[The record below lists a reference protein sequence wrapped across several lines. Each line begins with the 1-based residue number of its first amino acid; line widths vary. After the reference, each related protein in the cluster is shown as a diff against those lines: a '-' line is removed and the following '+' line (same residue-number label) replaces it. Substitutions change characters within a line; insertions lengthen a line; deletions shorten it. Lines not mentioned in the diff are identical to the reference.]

1 MVRRRGRRSAIMCAV
16 TVGLVLAGGGAR
28 GAYEA
33 GVLAELLPWLEERG
47 ERPTVLVGT
56 SVGALTAAFLASV
69 AHLPAREAAD
79 QLLARWGAVTQ
90 ERVIRPILR
99 HQSPRTLLRYLAE
112 FAGVPAVRLESFLD
126 ASPLRRTV
134 AEWLDWE
141 SVRANLDAGSV
152 DALAVVATSAG
163 TERAVVFV
171 QAREQTPVPDATLVD
186 YVPGPLGDEH
196 VLASAAIPVFFSSV
210 RVGAEPDADWFFD
223 GGTRLNTPIKPTL
236 DLGVDRVVVVAT
248 HAPFPGPEQGPAGDG
263 GRASPDF
270 ADGMFELVQATL
282 VDPLI
287 QDLRNLGKI
296 NLLAQRLGRE
306 RAQPYRTVPY
316 LFAGPRDAGRLG
328 RIVADVYARH
338 FAGPAASVRTPD
350 VTLLTRLLGGASPA
364 HAELLSYLFFQ
375 PQFISEAIAAGRHDA
390 RELIAAGDPW
400 RTGPLEPP
408 ARS

>member
-1 MVRRRGRRSAIMCAV
+1 MMCAM

-56 SVGALTAAFLASV
+56 SVGALTAAYLASV

-79 QLLARWGAVTQ
+79 ELLARWGAVTQ
-90 ERVIRPILR
+90 DRVIKPILR
-99 HQSPRTLLRYLAE
+99 HQSPRTMLRYLGE
-112 FAGVPAVRLESFLD
+112 FAGLPVGRLESFLD

-134 AEWLDWE
+134 REWLEWE
-141 SVRANLDAGSV
+141 SVQANLEAGSV

-163 TERAVVFV
+163 TDRAAVFV
-171 QAREQTPVPDATLVD
+171 QARDQTPSPDATLVD
-186 YVPGPLGDEH
+186 YVPCHLGDEH

-210 RVGAEPDADWFFD
+210 RVGDAEWFFD
-223 GGTRLNTPIKPTL
+223 GGTRLNTPIKPAL

-248 HAPFPGPEQGPAGDG
+248 HAPFHRPERDPAD
-263 GRASPDF
+263 RAQAGPDF
-270 ADGMFELVQATL
+270 ADGMLELVQATL

-287 QDLRNLGKI
+287 QDLRTLGKI
-296 NLLAQRLGRE
+296 NLLAQRLGPEHAR
-306 RAQPYRTVPY
+306 PYRTIPY

-328 RIVADVYARH
+328 RVVADVYARH
-338 FAGPAASVRTPD
+338 FKGPLGSVRAPD
-350 VTLLTRLLGGASPA
+350 VTLLTRMLGGASPA

-375 PQFISEAIAAGRHDA
+375 PQFVSAAVAAGREDA
-390 RELIAAGDPW
+390 RELLATGDPW
-400 RTGPLEPP
+400 RTGPIEPP
-408 ARS
+408 ARGG

>member
-1 MVRRRGRRSAIMCAV
+1 M

-99 HQSPRTLLRYLAE
+99 HQSPRTLLRYVAE

-126 ASPLRRTV
+126 ASPLRLTV
-134 AEWLDWE
+134 REWLDWE
-141 SVRANLDAGSV
+141 SVGANLQAGSV
-152 DALAVVATSAG
+152 AALAVVATSAG

-171 QAREQTPVPDATLVD
+171 QAREETPVPDATLVD

-210 RVGAEPDADWFFD
+210 RVGGEPDADWFFD
-223 GGTRLNTPIKPTL
+223 GGTRLNTPIKPAL

-248 HAPFPGPEQGPAGDG
+248 HAPFPGPEMEPAEG

-270 ADGMFELVQATL
+270 ADGMLELVQATL

-296 NLLAQRLGRE
+296 NLLAERLGPE
-306 RAQPYRTVPY
+306 RAQPYRAVPY

-328 RIVADVYARH
+328 RIVADVHARH
-338 FAGPAASVRTPD
+338 FAGPLASVRAPD

-375 PQFISEAIAAGRHDA
+375 PQFISEAIAAGRQDA
-390 RELIAAGDPW
+390 RNLLATDDPW

>member
-1 MVRRRGRRSAIMCAV
+1 MICGV

-33 GVLAELLPWLEERG
+33 GVLVELLPWLEERG

-134 AEWLDWE
+134 SEWLDWE
-141 SVRANLDAGSV
+141 SVRANLQAGSV
-152 DALAVVATSAG
+152 EALAVVATSAG

-171 QAREQTPVPDATLVD
+171 QAREQRPVPDATLVD
-186 YVPGPLGDEH
+186 YVPGQLGDEH
-196 VLASAAIPVFFSSV
+196 VLASAAIPVFFNSV
-210 RVGAEPDADWFFD
+210 RVGTERGADWFFD
-223 GGTRLNTPIKPTL
+223 GGTRLNTPIKPAL

-248 HAPFPGPEQGPAGDG
+248 HAPFPGPEQKPADDG
-263 GRASPDF
+263 GGASPDF
-270 ADGMFELVQATL
+270 ADGMLELVQATL

-287 QDLRNLGKI
+287 QDLRTLGKI
-296 NLLAQRLGRE
+296 NLLAERLGGE
-306 RAQPYRTVPY
+306 RARPYRTVPY
-316 LFAGPRDAGRLG
+316 LFAGPRDPGRLG
-328 RIVADVYARH
+328 RIVADVHARH
-338 FAGPAASVRTPD
+338 FAGPVASMRAPD
-350 VTLLTRLLGGASPA
+350 VTLLTRLVGGASPA

-375 PQFISEAIAAGRHDA
+375 PQFISEAIAAGRQDA
-390 RELIAAGDPW
+390 RELLATGDPW
-400 RTGPLEPP
+400 RTGPIEPP